1 MVPQKPFSKDKNGYK
16 PTGPF
21 DGATTYKSDYPKK
34 SVNPHPK
41 KHKEIVEFPPGY
53 KFNGDTTYKNDFIE
67 KPLDRLGS
75 FKPK

>member
-1 MVPQKPFSKDKNGYK
+1 MPFYGTSDYKSNFVPKKVVAQKPFGKDKNGYK

-41 KHKEIVEFPPGY
+41 KHI
-53 KFNGDTTYKNDFIE
+53 
-67 KPLDRLGS
+67 
-75 FKPK
+75 